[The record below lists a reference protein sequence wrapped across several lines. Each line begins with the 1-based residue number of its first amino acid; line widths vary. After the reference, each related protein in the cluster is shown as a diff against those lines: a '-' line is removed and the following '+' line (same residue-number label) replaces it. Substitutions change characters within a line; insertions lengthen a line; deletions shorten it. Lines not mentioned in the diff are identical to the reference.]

1 MSQTQ
6 LLLVLLGVLLI
17 GVAIYVGFSMFQ
29 TSGVEQA
36 RDAIMTD
43 LGGFAGRARA
53 YYLKR
58 TQQGGGNGNFDGVT
72 IRMLFPM
79 TENANARYFVVSA
92 TDSECVIGAVGR
104 LAVGDDS
111 IRVRVR
117 VTEKRN
123 IFEIIN

>member
-1 MSQTQ
+1 
-6 LLLVLLGVLLI
+6 
-17 GVAIYVGFSMFQ
+17 
-29 TSGVEQA
+29 
-36 RDAIMTD
+36 
-43 LGGFAGRARA
+43 
-53 YYLKR
+53 
-58 TQQGGGNGNFDGVT
+58 
-72 IRMLFPM
+72 MLFPM

-123 IFEIIN
+123 IFEIID